1 MALVNIGHVILD
13 RIEPITRR
21 VSSIRVY
28 VNIAKRGVSLF
39 KFMPKMMTD
48 ERVNSEL
55 SKVGFPNVL
64 VLEFEKCGTGK
75 CFVEV
80 VGSKNMPVDLPSL
93 KSAEK
98 DTPQTRTD
106 SQGAQWWNP
115 NSFF

>member
-13 RIEPITRR
+13 KIEPITRR

-28 VNIAKRGVSLF
+28 VNIAERGVSLF